1 MATRK
6 RKNIEDVDMAER
18 LARLERLVDM
28 LDRGEIQLPSDGNGN
43 EVTGFYADYLER
55 LADIAENMRGQINY
69 KTVPDDEPAAH
80 VTVTRK
86 PTDLLMS
93 KSKVATK
100 AIEATRTE
108 TPETPMMVSTGRKN
122 STAMVA
128 LNYSMW
134 NDIAATKHLT
144 EYDES
149 VHNAVC
155 TLFEMGYREISPGM
169 IWKALGMDTRPN
181 KQQAERIRESYTKM
195 TRIRVSIDA
204 TGEMSAYGDY
214 TAFRV
219 EDNILPARLEMIEIN
234 GKITRDCLILRE
246 CPPLYAY
253 SSLRKQVAAIPRGLL
268 QVPKLQSREQN
279 IALKNYLL
287 KRIEA
292 MKNSSVSRVIRY
304 VAVYEAIGVPKGGNS
319 KAEINK
325 RTRTRRDVARILDYW
340 TNRGY
345 IDGYGER
352 KNMRTPDAVEIDV

>member
-1 MATRK
+1 MTTANERK
-6 RKNIEDVDMAER
+6 LAQLMKLIELGAIDLPDAETDGKGAVFYADD
-18 LARLERLVDM
+18 LEPAGFSPELLERLKAAGLLNVRA
-28 LDRGEIQLPSDGNGN
+28 L
-43 EVTGFYADYLER
+43 
-55 LADIAENMRGQINY
+55 
-69 KTVPDDEPAAH
+69 PDDEPTVR

-86 PTDLLMS
+86 PADLLMS
-93 KSKVATK
+93 KSKVAAK
-100 AIEATRTE
+100 AIEATRTD

-122 STAMVA
+122 STALVT
-128 LNYSMW
+128 LNYSLW
-134 NDIAATKHLT
+134 DDIDATKHLT

-149 VHNAVC
+149 VHNAVS
-155 TLFEMGYREISPGM
+155 TLFEIGYREISPGM

-181 KQQAERIRESYTKM
+181 AQQAERIRESYTKM

-214 TAFRV
+214 TAFHV
-219 EDNILPARLEMIEIN
+219 EDNILPARLEMAEVN
-234 GKITRDCLILRE
+234 GKITRDCLVLRE

-253 SSLRKQVAAIPRGLL
+253 SRLRKQVAAIPRGLL

-304 VAVYEAIGVPKGGNS
+304 AAVYDAIGVPKGGNR

-325 RTRTRRDVARILDYW
+325 RTRARRDVARVLDYW
-340 TNRGY
+340 VCRGY
-345 IDGYGER
+345 IDGYKER
-352 KNMRTPDAVEIDV
+352 RNMRTPDAVEVDV

>member
-6 RKNIEDVDMAER
+6 RKNINDADMAER
-18 LARLERLVDM
+18 LARLERIADM
-28 LDRGEIQLPSDGNGN
+28 LDRGEIGLPRDGKGK
-43 EVTGFYADYLER
+43 EVNGFYADDMER
-55 LADIAENMRGQINY
+55 VADFAEDMRGRLHIRA
-69 KTVPDDEPAAH
+69 KDAEPTAR
-80 VTVTRK
+80 VTVNSK
-86 PTDLLMS
+86 PTDLLMN

-100 AIEATRTE
+100 TIEATRTD
-108 TPETPMMVSTGRKN
+108 TPETPMLVSTGRKN
-122 STAMVA
+122 ATAMVT
-128 LNYSMW
+128 LNYGSW
-134 NDIAATKHLT
+134 DGIAATKHLT

-155 TLFEMGYREISPGM
+155 TLYEMGYREISPGM

-204 TGEMSAYGDY
+204 TGEMRAYGDY
-214 TAFRV
+214 TAV
-219 EDNILPARLEMIEIN
+219 VIEDNILPARLEMVEVN
-234 GKITRDCLILRE
+234 GKTTRDCLILRE

-253 SSLRKQVAAIPRGLL
+253 SGLRKQVAAIPRGLL
-268 QVPKLQSREQN
+268 QVPRLQSREQN

-287 KRIEA
+287 KRVEA

-345 IDGYGER
+345 IDGYKER
-352 KNMRTPDAVEIDV
+352 QNMRTPDAVEIGI